1 MAINNFL
8 FGKEITDEDLSFTD
22 LVEMRYKEEVFIER
36 SDYENMLSKGVT
48 SQVGIIHKSF

>member
-1 MAINNFL
+1 MVFEIC
-8 FGKEITDEDLSFTD
+8 KELNLLELM
-22 LVEMRYKEEVFIER
+22 VKWYKEEVFIER